1 MLHILLYILKVIGI
15 ILISILGILL
25 ILTFIILFL
34 PIHYQIEV
42 NKYEEF
48 KGNVKLQWF
57 FHILFFK
64 IAYEKEKIIYQLRVF
79 GFTIKDSNKPKKEKD
94 KKKKKKD
101 KNKRKNTKSTLSY
114 DRKKP
119 QKRNQITKNDKN
131 NSKSHIEGSVKNVYE
146 KESKNIKENE
156 IQYKDIQQN
165 KEKTREFREDN
176 TEDFKEISELEN
188 KKTSYWEKLCNII
201 RRIHKKIKNVFS
213 KICNFFKNLKK
224 KLVEINHTRESLI
237 RQCGLILTF
246 FNEEANKEGI
256 KKIWLTIKKSVRHIL
271 PRKIKGQIHF
281 GTGDPSSTGQL
292 LGIISL
298 TYHYYRNIKIVPD
311 FEEQVLEGNVNVKG
325 RIQLFT
331 LAIIC
336 IKLLLDKNFKKLL
349 KSFQE
354 LKEEL

>member
-1 MLHILLYILKVIGI
+1 MFHILLYILKIIGI

-34 PIHYQIEV
+34 PIRYQIEV

-48 KGNVKLQWF
+48 RGNVKLQWV
-57 FHILFFK
+57 FHILFLK
-64 IAYEKEKIIYQLRVF
+64 IAYEKGKKTYQLRVF
-79 GFTIKDSNKPKKEKD
+79 GFTIKDSDNPKKGKD
-94 KKKKKKD
+94 RKKKTKYKS
-101 KNKRKNTKSTLSY
+101 KRKNTK
-114 DRKKP
+114 RKKP
-119 QKRNQITKNDKN
+119 QKRNQVTKDDKN
-131 NSKSHIEGSVKNVYE
+131 NSKSHIEGSVKSVYE

-165 KEKTREFREDN
+165 RKKTGSSREDN
-176 TEDFKEISELEN
+176 PEDFKEISDLEN

-213 KICNFFKNLKK
+213 KICNFFKKLKGN
-224 KLVEINHTRESLI
+224 LVEINHTRETLV
-237 RQCGLILTF
+237 RQCRLILTF
-246 FNEEANKEGI
+246 FNEEANKEGV
-256 KKIWLTIKKSVRHIL
+256 KKIWLTIKKSVTHIF

-311 FEEQVLEGNVNVKG
+311 FEEEVLEGNVNARG

-331 LAIIC
+331 LAIIY